1 MIARDAAHSEE
12 TIPANHDER
21 GPMTTMLDL
30 PSIVSA
36 GVPSGEHGPPGYER
50 LESDVDWDPKYIEIT
65 PPERVYL
72 LEELGAGAEGP
83 NAFSPF
89 GVTTPFKFLSDE
101 AVQICDAI
109 SSELEQ
115 YAGTSERVAKY
126 NRGGGYRSRFLW
138 GMSTDPALLQFFR
151 ELAQAPLVPHPVSH
165 HGVHINYAP
174 DDLERNVDL
183 WHTDVTSFDYVLMI
197 TDPNAMK
204 GGNFQWYYGP
214 AEEGKA
220 HIEQDGTV
228 PEEKIVSAP
237 FPGPGWAVFQ
247 QGHRILHR
255 ATKLE
260 ERGRRMTLVGSFFTP
275 HPTLSDPTATTV
287 RYLRRGDGDLVGL
300 MEGARFK
307 AIEAAHRLLH
317 VAETKTDF
325 TCSPQET
332 QQALRDAIA
341 GLEDWIEEF
350 DRDAPESFKTIQQD
364 LYRKQ
369 REVEGT

>member
-1 MIARDAAHSEE
+1 
-12 TIPANHDER
+12 
-21 GPMTTMLDL
+21 MTTVLDL

-50 LESDVDWDPKYIEIT
+50 LESDVDWDPRFIEIT
-65 PPERVYL
+65 PPERVIML
-72 LEELGAGAEGP
+72 DELGEGAAGP
-83 NAFSPF
+83 NAFSPV
-89 GVTTPFKFLSDE
+89 GITTPFKFLSDE
-101 AVQICDAI
+101 AVQICDEICA
-109 SSELEQ
+109 ELEN
-115 YAGTSERVAKY
+115 SAKSSDRIPKY
-126 NRGGGYRSRFLW
+126 HRGGGYRSRFLW
-138 GMSTDPALLQFFR
+138 GMSTDPTLLQFFR

-165 HGVHINYAP
+165 HGIHINYAP

-183 WHTDVTSFDYVLMI
+183 WHADVTSFDYVLMV

-204 GGNFQWYYGP
+204 GGRFEWYAGP

-220 HIEQDGTV
+220 LIEAGE
-228 PEEKIVSAP
+228 PLPAEKVRYAA

-260 ERGRRMTLVGSFFTP
+260 ERGRRMTLVGSYFTP
-275 HPTLSDPTATTV
+275 DPVLSDPTATTV
-287 RYLRRGDGDLVGL
+287 QYLRKGDGDLVGL

-325 TCSPQET
+325 TASPQET

-341 GLEDWIEEF
+341 GVEDWIEEF
-350 DRDAPESFKTIQQD
+350 DRDTPEWRLGAAE
-364 LYRKQ
+364 LYKKQ
-369 REVEGT
+369 LEADGS